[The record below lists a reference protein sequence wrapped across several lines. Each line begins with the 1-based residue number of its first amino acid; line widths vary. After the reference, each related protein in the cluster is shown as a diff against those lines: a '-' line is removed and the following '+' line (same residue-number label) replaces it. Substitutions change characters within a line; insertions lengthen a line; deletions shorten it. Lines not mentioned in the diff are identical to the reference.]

1 MVQRDLIV
9 NERVDRWLELLVVW
23 LLSASVLGLVTA
35 LAGCFLALQVCLASL
50 LVTGTYAWCMRDRG
64 SPSRV
69 SPDWRHLALLT
80 LVCLFFRLPA
90 YHYVLGGQDEGV
102 YVNVAHHLART
113 GGIEVQDTALEKLDD
128 PSFKKTYLEEN
139 RRADYL
145 PGVYLAEHSGPRLQ
159 FQFYHLFPVWMAIFE
174 GLFGATFGIYA
185 LTFFSWLSI
194 IFVYRLGLA
203 VSGSPRA
210 ALVAGGLLAVN
221 PLHAFFSK
229 FPVTEVP
236 ALAFSLVG
244 FTCLAIGRNEAMG
257 AFRSRWLWLSAAA
270 FGCLFVTRI
279 SGFMYMPFVLA
290 AAMASAIG
298 DPDRHLRRA
307 MFGWCA
313 AVTVFYALS
322 VGYGLHWSGFY
333 SRDIYGLSFARVFR
347 GHWHAG
353 VFSSAVAA
361 LGAWLIIAAAGRGGR
376 ARESMQRNLL
386 VPAQHTIGMVVAL
399 GLGAGVFKIYQL
411 GWTSH
416 FVQDAWLGKRW
427 HLAGSGWVAVE
438 ASSLFQLLVYMGPLL
453 LAGVVMVFRRQND
466 PKVEFLRL
474 FAAGFLV
481 YASLLQ
487 WTVPYGPYYARY
499 LLSENV
505 PYLMLLVVLAWA
517 GMAVGWRKA
526 AISWFLGVSLLYMV
540 VASAGQLGKSENAGL
555 YDSLKRIIAP
565 VGANDLILVTS
576 LQPGWPEVSQIKTPL
591 LYTFGREVVNVSDS
605 SLNDH
610 AYTAALDARFD
621 DVFLL
626 STAPFAPQGFELVN
640 SERMEVWS
648 FARSFL
654 FPHELML
661 NAEKRLYL
669 YRLVRSVLPLSHMQ
683 AFNTRGAWNAWLIS
697 GWSTPESWGTWSLG
711 NHAELSLDPRELPA
725 TAGGIR
731 LHFEANVLVAPKHS
745 RQRIGITLNG
755 APVAQRDVAFPQ
767 SNLDFDVDLPEG
779 VLSATGKLIIGFD
792 LPDAASPQAI
802 GIGSDGRLLALG
814 LKSVTAAPLNSPA
827 PDPASPSTIRNTK

>member
-1 MVQRDLIV
+1 
-9 NERVDRWLELLVVW
+9 
-23 LLSASVLGLVTA
+23 VLGLITA
-35 LAGCFLALQVCLASL
+35 LAGHFLALQICLASL
-50 LVTGTYAWCMRDRG
+50 LVAGVYAWLTRKRG
-64 SPSRV
+64 TTARLA
-69 SPDWRHLALLT
+69 PDWRHLALLT

-113 GGIEVQDTALEKLDD
+113 GGIEVRDTALEQLDD
-128 PSFKKTYLEEN
+128 PSFIGTYLKEN
-139 RRADYL
+139 RRTAYL
-145 PGVYLAEHSGPRLQ
+145 PGVYLAGHSGPRLQ

-174 GLFGATFGIYA
+174 GLFGPAFGVYA
-185 LTFFSWLSI
+185 LTFFGWLSVV
-194 IFVYRLGLA
+194 FFYRLALA
-203 VSGSPRA
+203 VSRSPRA

-236 ALAFSLVG
+236 ALAFSLIG
-244 FTCLAIGRNEAMG
+244 FTCLALGRNEESRAS
-257 AFRSRWLWLSAAA
+257 RSLWLGLSAVA

-290 AAMASAIG
+290 AAMASAIA
-298 DPDRHLRRA
+298 DSHRHLRRA

-313 AVTVFYALS
+313 AVAILYALS
-322 VGYGLHWSGFY
+322 VGYGLHWSGLY

-347 GHWHAG
+347 GHWHVG
-353 VFSSAVAA
+353 VFTSAVIA
-361 LGAWLIIAAAGRGGR
+361 LGAWLTIAAVGREGR
-376 ARESMQRNLL
+376 ARESMQGYLL
-386 VPAQHTIGMVVAL
+386 APVRHGIGAVAAL
-399 GLGAGVFKIYQL
+399 GLGAGLFKIYQL

-416 FVQDAWLGKRW
+416 FLQDPWLGKQW

-438 ASSLFQLLVYMGPLL
+438 ASSLFQLLVYMGLL
-453 LAGVVMVFRRQND
+453 PLAGVAILLRRQND
-466 PKVEFLRL
+466 PKVEFLRF

-481 YASLLQ
+481 YAASLA
-487 WTVPYGPYYARY
+487 WVVTYGPYYARY

-505 PYLMLLVVLAWA
+505 PYLMLLIVLAWA
-517 GMAVGWRKA
+517 GMAVGWRRTA
-526 AISWFLGVSLLYMV
+526 TSWLLGVSLLYMV
-540 VASAGQLGKSENAGL
+540 VASAGQLGKSENAGV
-555 YDSLKRIIAP
+555 YGSLKRILAP
-565 VGANDLILVTS
+565 VGASDLILMTS
-576 LQPGWPEVSQIKTPL
+576 LQPGWPAVSQIKTPV
-591 LYTFGREVVNVSDS
+591 LYTFGREVVNVTDS

-626 STAPFAPQGFELVN
+626 STSPFAPQGFELVN
-640 SERMEVWS
+640 SERLKVWS

-654 FPHELML
+654 FPHELTL

-669 YRLVRSVLPLSHMQ
+669 YRLSRSVLPLSHMQ
-683 AFNTRGAWNAWLIS
+683 TFSAKGAWNAWLVS

-711 NHAELSLDPRELPA
+711 KHAELSLDPRELPA

-731 LHFEANVLVAPKHS
+731 LHFEANVLVTAKHS

-755 APVAQRDVAFPQ
+755 ATVAQRDVTFPQ
-767 SNLDFDVDLPEG
+767 STLGFDVNLPES
-779 VLSATGKLIIGFD
+779 VLRATGKLIIGLD

-802 GIGSDGRLLALG
+802 GIGADGRVLALG
-814 LKSVTAAPLNSPA
+814 LKSVTAFPLDAPA
-827 PDPASPSTIRNTK
+827 PNPSSPSTIREGK